1 MLNSLRLVL
10 PLILL
15 SATPAF
21 AAEGGLLDIN
31 SGLMVWT
38 VGIFLLVLI
47 ALSRFAYPAILGAV
61 EAREARIRD
70 LLASAERDR
79 AEAEALLAQQQ
90 TERESVRA
98 QVQEMLAEGRVAG
111 ERLRDEIVAE
121 ARREQQ
127 ELIARTR
134 RDLQQE
140 MERNVAELRVQAVDL
155 AIAAASKLIQR
166 NLDEA
171 DNRRLVTEY
180 LAQVDLGEPAPATA
194 GA

>member
-38 VGIFLLVLI
+38 VGIFLLVLGI
-47 ALSRFAYPAILGAV
+47 LSWKAYPLILGAV
-61 EAREARIRD
+61 EAREERIRE

-79 AEAEALLAQQQ
+79 AEAQALLAQQQ
-90 TERESVRA
+90 SEREATRT
-98 QVQEMLAEGRVAG
+98 QVQEMVAEGRVAG
-111 ERLRDEIVAE
+111 ERLRDEILAD

-134 RDLQQE
+134 RDLERE
-140 MERNVAELRVQAVDL
+140 MERNLAELRVQAVDL
-155 AIAAASKLIQR
+155 ALAAASKLIER

-171 DNRRLVTEY
+171 DNRRLVSEY
-180 LAQVDLGEPAPATA
+180 LAQVELVERAPASA